1 MIKICTLFIIAQ
13 KNAQHVLFLITVLR
27 ALMGITYQKESVLS
41 SKPHVLITNMKYKGF
56 AHNIVTK
63 NAKHVLKQELIA
75 YNVQISIRKMKK
87 GNV

>member
-1 MIKICTLFIIAQ
+1 
-13 KNAQHVLFLITVLR
+13 
-27 ALMGITYQKESVLS
+27 
-41 SKPHVLITNMKYKGF
+41 MKYKGF

-75 YNVQISIRKMKK
+75 YNVQISMRKMKK